1 MIIEF
6 LNKGELYFFILC
18 FSGILSGLLAAL
30 SKKTKDKLY
39 PKAKYSFVPLFQF
52 ICLMGVWSIF
62 PIIVLLLVISLEFA
76 IFTLVVTFVTYKV
89 LSIIVGKFKLP
100 NFIDGILFSWSL
112 VIFWTLTFVTIEIH
126 EMLPFSW
133 SQDFKLGISAL
144 ICFVFL
150 ILLSVFLPNSIV
162 NKLKK
167 ILEYEFK

>member
-1 MIIEF
+1 MIEF
-6 LNKGELYFFILC
+6 LDKGELHFFILC
-18 FSGILSGLLAAL
+18 FSGIFSGLLAAL

-39 PKAKYSFVPLFQF
+39 SKTKYSFVPLFQF

-62 PIIVLLLVISLEFA
+62 PIIILLLLISVEFA

-112 VIFWTLTFVTIEIH
+112 IVFWTLTFVTIEVH
-126 EMLPFSW
+126 EKFPLSW
-133 SQDFKLGISAL
+133 SQDLKLGISAL
-144 ICFVFL
+144 ISIIFL
-150 ILLSVFLPNSIV
+150 ILLAVLLPNSII